1 MHLLYMSYECKTH
14 FYMLYL
20 TLILQ
25 PPHLGAGTSLQIEC
39 VNHSLHPLITLLS
52 GHVTWQAEGSRK
64 LQVLSHAQSSH
75 HNVILHV
82 EERER
87 EERQHSTLYFC
98 GLRYETLHT
107 IYWLKID
114 HTNRNTCTTYPT
126 TFL

>member
-1 MHLLYMSYECKTH
+1 MYIYIYNYMCEHCELNVDCFICHNYECKTH
-14 FYMLYL
+14 VYTLHL

-25 PPHLGAGTSLQIEC
+25 PPHLGAGTSLQIEG

-87 EERQHSTLYFC
+87 GKTL
-98 GLRYETLHT
+98 
-107 IYWLKID
+107 
-114 HTNRNTCTTYPT
+114 
-126 TFL
+126 